1 MTHVTEYPATHDA
14 TNPKA
19 AAKAAKAYAKASR
32 SWYQKKRYWAG
43 IALVVII
50 GASSAS
56 GGTAD
61 PSGDNP
67 APVAASQG
75 KDESKTEAKGEVAEP
90 AAESEPEAEPVDAE
104 PVETVSQ
111 ENARESAE
119 DYLDMTAF
127 SRSGLIEQLEFE
139 GYSTKDATYGVDSLN
154 ADWKAQAA
162 ESAQAYLD
170 MTSFSRDG
178 LIEQLVFE
186 GYTREQAEHGVS
198 KTGL

>member
-1 MTHVTEYPATHDA
+1 MTNVSDHSAAPVAHDT

-32 SWYQKKRYWAG
+32 SWYQKKRWWAA
-43 IALVVII
+43 IALAIIVI
-50 GASSAS
+50 AAAAS
-56 GGTAD
+56 GG
-61 PSGDNP
+61 G
-67 APVAASQG
+67 
-75 KDESKTEAKGEVAEP
+75 AEP
-90 AAESEPEAEPVDAE
+90 DTKTPTAADSQVTGQDKDKADGDKSTEPKAETEPEAEPA
-104 PVETVSQ
+104 ETVSQ

-119 DYLDMTAF
+119 TYLDMTAF

-139 GYSTKDATYGVDSLN
+139 DFSTKDATYGVDSLN

-162 ESAQAYLD
+162 KSAEAYLD

-178 LIEQLVFE
+178 LIEQLMFE
-186 GYTREQAEHGVS
+186 GFTREQAEYGVS